1 MRGIVVFSGSSHKDL
16 SKCIAARL
24 GLPLGSLELS
34 KFANLEIGVEIGQ
47 SVREKDVFI
56 IQSPFGE
63 VNDFLMELMV
73 LVHACKIAS
82 TARVTVVLPW
92 FPYSRHILCPENR
105 PLRQPLSE
113 RQQQLL
119 SRFQCPGRIIDG
131 YKFWT
136 APSGRLVASMIQE
149 SGKGIFFHA
158 ELDQVPIT

>member
-1 MRGIVVFSGSSHKDL
+1 MRGIIVFSGSSHSEL
-16 SKCIAARL
+16 SRSIVARL
-24 GLPLGSLELS
+24 GLPLGALQLS

-73 LVHACKIAS
+73 LIHACKIAS
-82 TARVTVVLPW
+82 AARVTVVLPW
-92 FPYSRHILCPENR
+92 FPYSRHILSPESR

-113 RQQQLL
+113 HQQQLL
-119 SRFQCPGRIIDG
+119 RLFQPPQRIIDG

-149 SGKGIFFHA
+149 SGNWRLFH
-158 ELDQVPIT
+158 QH